1 MQSSPDFSGSL
12 RRPQDSPNFWLAVLA
27 GSLAV
32 HLLFLLSGRWF
43 LVRVAPVKSS
53 ASSTPIELVDLSPKS
68 SGKPAQGVSL
78 TAPKVTSA
86 PLESSSGAKS
96 PIQSSE
102 PTQPTIV
109 SSPSPRPIQERRL
122 PPQPLPSPQKPAVT
136 KPIFPKPVTPNPPPV
151 EDEADPSS
159 PPQPPTPSQ
168 PPTTENQ
175 TDPAQPS
182 TDPDNPPKSQPPTG
196 GTQTDPAQ
204 PSGDPDSPPKPP
216 QSPSGGTQTDP
227 PSGPIT
233 SGQGLPSTE
242 VTIATQVTTSQIRR
256 ADPSRNDSQAK
267 TAQLR
272 GNAQQQ
278 VIVPYSPDFKLL
290 PGQVLNLEVLFVV
303 DTSSGK
309 VVDSSVPANST
320 SLSDVGLEKL
330 IDRVFEPLRF
340 DVTFDTTA
348 TSENKAPLTAWIV
361 PVQIQ
366 VVK

>member
-68 SGKPAQGVSL
+68 SGKPAQGVSV

-109 SSPSPRPIQERRL
+109 PSPFPRPIQERRL
-122 PPQPLPSPQKPAVT
+122 PSQPLPSPQKPAVT

-182 TDPDNPPKSQPPTG
+182 TDPDNPPKSQPPIG

-204 PSGDPDSPPKPP
+204 PSGDSDSPPKPP
-216 QSPSGGTQTDP
+216 QSPTGGTQTDP

-242 VTIATQVTTSQIRR
+242 MTI
-256 ADPSRNDSQAK
+256 
-267 TAQLR
+267 TAQVAAGQLRPTEFTRIGGQAETAKLR

-278 VIVPYSPDFKLL
+278 ITILYPSDSKLS
-290 PGQVLNLEVLFVV
+290 PGQVLNLEVQFVV
-303 DTSSGK
+303 GENGT
-309 VVDSSVPANST
+309 VTESSVLINST
-320 SLSDVGLEKL
+320 SMSDVGLNSLVKK
-330 IDRVFEPLRF
+330 IFESLSF
-340 DVTFDTTA
+340 DVTFKTA
-348 TSENKAPLTAWIV
+348 AVNKAQFSEWVV
-361 PVQIQ
+361 PVRIQ